1 MKDFFVKC
9 FVKSIGMCFKG
20 IVYLCVLV
28 MLVFEWKFKMFMF
41 LFIEWFVVRGNYN
54 VLVCLWLYLL
64 DCLYKMNIFV
74 KYGDINVGVIWIN
87 DYNI

>member
-1 MKDFFVKC
+1 
-9 FVKSIGMCFKG
+9 
-20 IVYLCVLV
+20 
-28 MLVFEWKFKMFMF
+28 MF